1 MPARALPPAERF
13 GNGWVRRALRDGVPV
28 LSLLTVI
35 TDPHAVLRDKVLRSV
50 LDGDA
55 VTDQALRAA
64 AADADG
70 LPEDLQ
76 PLIAKVHAHAYKV
89 TDDDVARL
97 RAKYDDDRLFEVIV
111 SASLGA
117 SRKRLLA
124 GLKALDEA
132 CD

>member
-1 MPARALPPAERF
+1 MIADPHA
-13 GNGWVRRALRDGVPV
+13 ALRDRV
-28 LSLLTVI
+28 LQQVLNGAGE
-35 TDPHAVLRDKVLRSV
+35 TDPELR
-50 LDGDA
+50 
-55 VTDQALRAA
+55 TAA
-64 AADADG
+64 ANGIG
-70 LPEDLQ
+70 LPDELQ

-89 TDDDVARL
+89 TDDDISRL
-97 RAKYDDDRLFEVIV
+97 KAKYDDDRLFELIV